1 MANAP
6 RQIEELKQLRREFK
20 GEGVFE
26 FLGPK
31 PADATEA
38 NPTRLRIGREA
49 PAPMRVSVAMP
60 VGYPAEAPPAFK
72 VEGSLGDAEAEAIEE
87 LLATQASYMKGM
99 ECIST
104 VLQSLDDLDLASL
117 DLGTPGR
124 CRSIWKVDL
133 VNNSPKFTKS
143 LKSAACGRPCVW
155 FFRNIE
161 CQNNAKFSFAV
172 EPLRA
177 VYVVCDSPDKKS
189 AVEYMKTIR
198 TDGDFDADM
207 LGKPAKVQVSVVEEF
222 EMAPRAVAVED
233 GFSSA
238 EYRTDEDFNS
248 LMDPYLAATAGCP
261 AKK

>member
-1 MANAP
+1 MANIP
-6 RQIEELKQLRREFK
+6 RQVEELKQLMREFK
-20 GEGVFE
+20 AGGFE

-31 PADATEA
+31 PADASDA
-38 NPTRLRIGREA
+38 QPTRLRIKRA
-49 PAPMRVSVAMP
+49 VPVPMTVSVAMP
-60 VGYPAEAPPAFK
+60 VGYPTESPPAFK
-72 VEGSLGDAEAEAIEE
+72 VEAESLGGAEAEAIED

-117 DLGTPGR
+117 DLGSPGR

-143 LKSAACGRPCVW
+143 LRSAAAGRPCIW
-155 FFRNIE
+155 FFRTIE

-172 EPLRA
+172 DPLRA

-207 LGKPAKVQVSVVEEF
+207 LGKPGKIQVTVVEEF
-222 EMAPRAVAVED
+222 EMAPRAAAVAD

-238 EYRTDEDFNS
+238 EYRTDGDFDL
-248 LMDPYLAATAGCP
+248 LMNPYLAATAGCL